1 MKLIEQNFS
10 DQSGGLNERPEFA
23 MQGKER
29 QGKGKATQG
38 EATYFPD
45 NNIWN

>member
-10 DQSGGLNERPEFA
+10 DQSGGLNDRPEFA

-29 QGKGKATQG
+29 QGKSKARQE
-38 EATYFPD
+38 EANSFPY